1 MADLH
6 EQQYLRITSCF
17 GRRVVE
23 RESGKEREG
32 EGANRGPLSRLCP
45 FLMNMCESVVGS
57 MDGFPLAIF
66 ACENTHLLLQI
77 VSSSF
82 PLSSA
87 GPFVVPCGQEGRS
100 PLKQTSDFLFLPH
113 RSSTVNHA

>member
-23 RESGKEREG
+23 RESGKKERERVQIG
-32 EGANRGPLSRLCP
+32 VPSPAFVHFNEYVRKCCW
-45 FLMNMCESVVGS
+45 F
-57 MDGFPLAIF
+57 DGWIPPPPGIF
-66 ACENTHLLLQI
+66 ACENTHLLQQI
-77 VSSSF
+77 ISSF

-87 GPFVVPCGQEGRS
+87 GPFVVP
-100 PLKQTSDFLFLPH
+100 
-113 RSSTVNHA
+113 